1 MNITIDS
8 YELNNLLKNLS
19 DKEDEWREKLI
30 RAKDSSERLRQDL
43 SKSIEEK
50 EKFEVMA
57 STLQGRVDALT
68 AKLKRYEPALT
79 KKEMEEDDTY

>member
-57 STLQGRVDALT
+57 STL
-68 AKLKRYEPALT
+68 
-79 KKEMEEDDTY
+79 